1 VAKGEDKT
9 EQPTARRLREARKE
23 GRLPHSMEV
32 PQALT
37 LAASIFIIPT
47 LIPKLQRTLVDG
59 WRRAMGN
66 VDVTDPGPALG
77 ELGRLV
83 TSSLML
89 LGPLLLAII
98 ICAVGARALLGG
110 IHFNFHHIKPKP
122 KQFNPF
128 TGLKNLFSIRQFGTL
143 FRLVLKVGAL
153 AGATYLLWDGLLAS
167 ALIGPADLFTTISSI
182 GGAIHTFLIAVLA
195 ISVVAGGLDGGMALR
210 RYRKD
215 LRMSKQEVRED
226 AKQTESN
233 PMLKQEIRARQRKM
247 SRLRMMADVA
257 RADVILTNP
266 THLAVAL
273 CYEAG
278 SPAPKVVAKG
288 ADHMAMRIRK
298 VALEHNVPIQENKP
312 LARALYSSV
321 EIGDV
326 IPVHLYQAVAEILA
340 TVYRA
345 ARRLGP
351 AVSPATTVDGSR
363 P

>member
-1 VAKGEDKT
+1 
-9 EQPTARRLREARKE
+9 
-23 GRLPHSMEV
+23 MEI

-66 VDVTDPGPALG
+66 IDVTDPGPALS
-77 ELGRLV
+77 ELGHLV
-83 TSSLML
+83 TSSMML
-89 LGPLLLAII
+89 LAPLLAAII
-98 ICAVGARALLGG
+98 VCAIVARALLGG

-128 TGLKNLFSIRQFGTL
+128 TGLKNLFSVRQVGTL
-143 FRLVLKVGAL
+143 FRLLLKVGAL
-153 AGATYLLWDGLLAS
+153 AGVTYLLWDGLLAS
-167 ALIGPADLFTTISSI
+167 ALIGPADLITTLHSI

-195 ISVVAGGLDGGMALR
+195 ISALAGAIDGGMALR

-215 LRMSKQEVRED
+215 LRMTKQEVRED

-233 PMLKQEIRARQRKM
+233 PMVKQEIRARQRKM
-247 SRLRMMADVA
+247 SRLRMMADVT

-273 CYEAG
+273 RYEAG

-288 ADHMAMRIRK
+288 ADHMAMRIRQ

-321 EIGDV
+321 EIGDT

-345 ARRLGP
+345 ARRRAP
-351 AVSPATTVDGSR
+351 VAQAATAVDGSR

>member
-1 VAKGEDKT
+1 
-9 EQPTARRLREARKE
+9 
-23 GRLPHSMEV
+23 MEV

-59 WRRAMGN
+59 WRRAMAN

-83 TSSLML
+83 QSSL
-89 LGPLLLAII
+89 LLLAPLLAAII
-98 ICAVGARALLGG
+98 VCAVVARALLGG

-122 KQFNPF
+122 KQFNPV
-128 TGLKNLFSIRQFGTL
+128 TGLRNLFSIRQAGTL
-143 FRLVLKVGAL
+143 FRLFLKVGAL
-153 AGATYLLWDGLLAS
+153 AGITYLLWDGLLAS
-167 ALIGPADLFTTISSI
+167 ALIGPADLGTTLSSI

-195 ISVVAGGLDGGMALR
+195 ISVAAGAIDGGLALR

-215 LRMSKQEVRED
+215 LRMTKQEVRED

-233 PMLKQEIRARQRKM
+233 PMVKQEIRARQRKM
-247 SRLRMMADVA
+247 SRLRMMAEVA
-257 RADVILTNP
+257 RADVVLTNP

-273 CYEAG
+273 RYEAG

-288 ADHMAMRIRK
+288 ADHMALRIRE
-298 VALEHNVPIQENKP
+298 VATEHRVPIKENKP

-345 ARRLGP
+345 ARRRGP
-351 AVSPATTVDGSR
+351 VAALPATAAEGARS
-363 P
+363 